1 MKTKESGTLF
11 TSNLAEI
18 EIYYRNKVRMA
29 DMEKVAGS
37 RDVSEVLRRIWSP
50 KLDHV
55 EEFMILC
62 LNRANKVLGWAK
74 VSQGGLSGTAA
85 DPKVIFQIALKSN
98 SCSLI
103 ICHNHPSGNLQPSE
117 ADIHLT
123 RKLKD
128 AGLLL
133 DLPVLD
139 HLIVSSEG
147 DFTRS
152 RMRVYCK
159 SFKEPILALF
169 FWVCSRQLIMAGPST
184 RLVAGFDY

>member
-1 MKTKESGTLF
+1 MKTKNPVTLF

-18 EIYYRNKVRMA
+18 EIFYRNKVRLS

-37 RDVSEVLRRIWSP
+37 RDVYDVLQRIWSP
-50 KLDHV
+50 RIDHV

-62 LNRANKVLGWAK
+62 LNRANRVLGWAK
-74 VSQGGLSGTAA
+74 VSQGGLSGTVA
-85 DPKVIFQIALKSN
+85 DPKLIFQVALKSN
-98 SCSLI
+98 ACSLI
-103 ICHNHPSGNLQPSE
+103 IAHNHPSGNLQPSE

-123 RKLKD
+123 RKLKE

-147 DFTRS
+147 
-152 RMRVYCK
+152 YY
-159 SFKEPILALF
+159 SFADE
-169 FWVCSRQLIMAGPST
+169 G
-184 RLVAGFDY
+184 LV